1 MGMIRYAVTVTTLAF
16 AAVGILSS
24 RGLMAAEQ
32 REPSGAELVLEM
44 LAGINATKQLP
55 ADAAAGDVSR
65 ALGAEAFARGFLI
78 ATRGQ
83 LDELGITAIPDT
95 TTPEQVAEVIEKSLK
110 ALPNESGKSAST
122 LIRQALVHEWP
133 GQNLPQIPRTYG
145 DERSSLPPR

>member
-55 ADAAAGDVSR
+55 ADAAAGDVSL

-95 TTPEQVAEVIEKSLK
+95 SLDATTSM
-110 ALPNESGKSAST
+110 
-122 LIRQALVHEWP
+122 
-133 GQNLPQIPRTYG
+133 
-145 DERSSLPPR
+145 LPPGTIVSYPGVLL

>member
-78 ATRGQ
+78 ATRANWMNWASPRFPIRRHRSKW
-83 LDELGITAIPDT
+83 L
-95 TTPEQVAEVIEKSLK
+95 KS
-110 ALPNESGKSAST
+110 S
-122 LIRQALVHEWP
+122 
-133 GQNLPQIPRTYG
+133 
-145 DERSSLPPR
+145 RSL